1 MASEET
7 VEILRRTPVLQFF
20 ELDAMRVIANVAD
33 IRRLRAYDVLFRE
46 GDRSDGAYVVLS
58 GRIAVEREGG
68 LAPVDAGPASL
79 IGSTALFTRT
89 LRPATA
95 VATQNATV
103 LRVSPTLMKRVLN
116 EYPSAA
122 APMRDAVA
130 AELAGTASDAAE
142 AMRAFE
148 RHLAG
153 PA

>member
-1 MASEET
+1 VASEDT
-7 VEILRRTPVLQFF
+7 VEILRRTPVLRFF

-58 GRIAVEREGG
+58 GRVAVERGAG
-68 LAPVDAGPASL
+68 IAPVDAGPGAL
-79 IGSTALFTRT
+79 IGSTALFIRT

-95 VATQNATV
+95 VATDTATV

-116 EYPSAA
+116 EYPAA
-122 APMRDAVA
+122 AGPMRDAVA
-130 AELAGTASDAAE
+130 AEFAGTAREQIE
-142 AMRAFE
+142 ALQAFE